1 MFKLGEMNKKS
12 AILNNEQDELDKI
25 LQTSVPGLASKSH
38 SRSGIVTSERN
49 ANYEA
54 PATGHKL
61 LVEPSVFNIGV
72 LLPPSLSFLH
82 RLRDILP
89 PDSDIAV
96 STLTS
101 FLDDFLVNV
110 FNPQLDETITEL
122 CTQSFV
128 DMDAFQEDPNWAD
141 TARMPVFKGASHFIS
156 LIKAFCKM
164 LDNIPQDQ
172 AFTQLVITQLGT
184 FYEKCTAW
192 YKILVL
198 RTQAEGPS
206 RPKLAAAVLE
216 QGDLSGIVHN
226 IWDGDET
233 DRERLMQKEVELI
246 ISQTKEQAIDPFE
259 LITDRR
265 SGTALCLLYSS
276 LQWLANQLEELR
288 LVAKKGV
295 SSHRDSKRGEQNS
308 RWNTVSTAN
317 MRDDD
322 QPVKLPMTEETVR

>member
-1 MFKLGEMNKKS
+1 MDKKS
-12 AILNNEQDELDKI
+12 TNLASEQEELDKI
-25 LQTSVPGLASKSH
+25 LESSVPGLASKSH
-38 SRSGIVTSERN
+38 RRSGIVTGDRN
-49 ANYEA
+49 VNYEA

-110 FNPQLDETITEL
+110 FNPQLDETVTEL
-122 CTQSFV
+122 CAQSF
-128 DMDAFQEDPNWAD
+128 MNLDAFQEDPRWAD
-141 TARMPVFKGASHFIS
+141 TARMPVFKGASRFVA

-164 LDNIPQDQ
+164 LDKIPQDQ
-172 AFTQLVITQLGT
+172 AFTQLIITQLGT
-184 FYEKCTAW
+184 FYDKCLSW
-192 YKILVL
+192 YKSLVL

-206 RPKLAAAVLE
+206 RPKLAASVLE
-216 QGDLSGIVHN
+216 QGDLSGVVNN
-226 IWDGDET
+226 IWDGDES

-246 ISQTKEQAIDPFE
+246 ISQTNEQPIDPFE
-259 LITDRR
+259 IITDRR

-288 LVAKKGV
+288 VVTKKDAG
-295 SSHRDSKRGEQNS
+295 SKRESKRGEQSS

-317 MRDDD
+317 MRDGD
-322 QPVKLPMTEETVR
+322 QPIKLPMTEENVG